1 MYCLRVYACV
11 YEGICE
17 CFEYVCVCE
26 CMSVCMSE
34 SVSVGMCVRA
44 CVCTYTMSVETR
56 DKHQVSSSITFHLNF
71 ELFGACV

>member
-1 MYCLRVYACV
+1 M
-11 YEGICE
+11 
-17 CFEYVCVCE
+17 FEYVCVCE

-34 SVSVGMCVRA
+34 NVSVCM

-56 DKHQVSSSITFHLNF
+56 DKHQVPSSITFHLNF